1 MITRVQ
7 TPCLIQLG
15 KDELAV
21 ISEIKNDNLI
31 IARPRYGLKKYKIIE
46 FVKNFADQKVVPVLI
61 LQTTNKTP
69 KKKIWT

>member
-31 IARPRYGLKKYKIIE
+31 IARP
-46 FVKNFADQKVVPVLI
+46 VMA
-61 LQTTNKTP
+61 
-69 KKKIWT
+69 